1 MKKLIYFLFSVFLFF
16 KSSAQT
22 IAPFILNNGG
32 GHSSNLEWSLNES
45 VSVANFNN
53 SSYSLSTGVL
63 QTAGDDIKNNIES
76 YNASLYK
83 MITIG
88 PNPTSN
94 LLNIKIK
101 YFGIGDVSIQLIN
114 LKGSIVLTHQ
124 VGTIYATF
132 EKSISLAMLSSA
144 TYFLKI
150 QFKPLNQI
158 SKTAVYKIVKL

>member
-1 MKKLIYFLFSVFLFF
+1 
-16 KSSAQT
+16 
-22 IAPFILNNGG
+22 
-32 GHSSNLEWSLNES
+32 
-45 VSVANFNN
+45 
-53 SSYSLSTGVL
+53 LSTGVL

-114 LKGSIVLTHQ
+114 LKGSIVLTHK

-132 EKSISLAMLSSA
+132 EKNISLAMLSSA